1 LKKTKRNF
9 VTFLLVLIGFAA
21 GFFFSNIKD
30 QNIDLGIE
38 SNTNIEGLD
47 TNKEIEGQQEINQP
61 IVDQKDFDQWASMFE
76 EMDLVGYEFS
86 PELSNFGASARAMNK
101 ELSFNKREILTTTG
115 KIDLVKENS
124 TEKTFSYVNGSKIFT
139 VAVMINNQYIGNDFQ
154 GSDWLYAEKEV
165 YAVPLVMT
173 YENIIV
179 LTTLQD
185 TVNNVDYFE
194 AIDLSKQIINII
206 DNE

>member
-1 LKKTKRNF
+1 MKKIKKYLVIF
-9 VTFLLVLIGFAA
+9 SLVLFGFVVGTFFNIG
-21 GFFFSNIKD
+21 S
-30 QNIDLGIE
+30 
-38 SNTNIEGLD
+38 
-47 TNKEIEGQQEINQP
+47 NKEKSVTENKDKVENLENDKDTEVHQEIVNQES
-61 IVDQKDFDQWASMFE
+61 FDQWASIFK
-76 EMDLVGYEFS
+76 EMDLMDYEFS
-86 PELSNFGASARAMNK
+86 SELSNFGASARAMNK

-115 KIDLVKENS
+115 KIDLAKENS

-139 VAVMINNQYIGNDFQ
+139 VAVMINDQYIGNDFQ

-173 YENIIV
+173 YENIII